1 MNKIILEAEGKLE
14 DKEARQYLDI
24 LAKRI
29 ENINNRTK
37 RQTLEIRELRKQI
50 KELSKKK

>member
-1 MNKIILEAEGKLE
+1 MNKIILEAETKLH
-14 DKEARQYLDI
+14 DKEAREYLDI

-37 RQTLEIRELRKQI
+37 LHTLEIRNLKKKI
-50 KELSKKK
+50 KELSK